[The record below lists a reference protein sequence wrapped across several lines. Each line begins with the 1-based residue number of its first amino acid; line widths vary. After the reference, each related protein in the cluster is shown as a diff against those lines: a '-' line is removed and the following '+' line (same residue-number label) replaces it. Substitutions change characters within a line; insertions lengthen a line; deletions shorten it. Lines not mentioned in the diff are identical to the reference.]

1 MIISVDSGKSLN
13 KIQCP
18 FMIIN
23 NNSEQTM
30 NYREH
35 DWMREHPQSKRIY
48 KKKKPLTAN
57 IVFLLSP

>member
-48 KKKKPLTAN
+48 KKKKPLQLT
-57 IVFLLSP
+57 

>member
-48 KKKKPLTAN
+48 KKKKNPY
-57 IVFLLSP
+57 S